1 LKLHNVLSR
10 RAPGIVTIGQGTTI
24 TLPRT
29 ALVPGDVNGDNTMN
43 ILDYNLLIGCYSDL
57 LPAPHCPA
65 AIKPLAELNDD
76 GNVNQFDYNII
87 LKAFLN
93 RAGD

>member
-1 LKLHNVLSR
+1 
-10 RAPGIVTIGQGTTI
+10 
-24 TLPRT
+24 
-29 ALVPGDVNGDNTMN
+29 MN

-57 LPAPHCPA
+57 LPASHCPA
-65 AIKPLAELNDD
+65 AIKPLADLNDD